1 MRLLPILWAESPTA
15 EDWKRL
21 SAAREAVGY
30 AELLQPAEALEGS
43 PGPVLAIGKYPSW
56 LTGYAYVESTSDR
69 MGLEAALY
77 HCLFSDGL
85 EGEEYAALLSHWMGV
100 KVTCQGSEEH
110 DGGVR
115 FV

>member
-1 MRLLPILWAESPTA
+1 MRLLPILWAEPPTE

-21 SAAREAVGY
+21 SEAREATGY
-30 AELLQPAEALEGS
+30 TELIRPAAALEGS

-56 LTGYAYVESTSDR
+56 LTGYAHVESTSDR
-69 MGLEAALY
+69 MGLEAALS
-77 HCLFSDGL
+77 HCLFGDDK

-100 KVTCQGSEEH
+100 KVTCEGSEEY